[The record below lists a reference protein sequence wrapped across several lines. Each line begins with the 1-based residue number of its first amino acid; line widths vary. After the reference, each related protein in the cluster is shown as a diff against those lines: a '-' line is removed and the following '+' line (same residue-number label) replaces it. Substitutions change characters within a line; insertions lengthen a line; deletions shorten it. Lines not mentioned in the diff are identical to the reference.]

1 MRSILYIQKRAW
13 INRIKRAL
21 YKPGTYVYIVLF
33 GFYIFLIG
41 TTISQGTDFLKTIGL
56 NTPLTFAAFYSALL
70 LYLTPPSYVSYA
82 KHKGLV
88 YIPAD
93 VQFVFSAPISPKK
106 VLVYAYLKNV
116 PVSIIVGILVAAVG
130 VIWFQ
135 VPLWKGICFFLVIGV
150 AEHVMMAALTI
161 CLYGNERFAEKTT
174 KRFGRILY
182 LVLAGL
188 VGVAAYYL
196 YVNGLHVSTVISY
209 LSSPWLQLVP
219 LIGWQIAV
227 MRLILVGPALF
238 TVIGSCLYV
247 LAFAAFVILA
257 WKMKCTGEYYEDA
270 MTFADDY
277 QKALDKQ
284 KKGDTTLNIKPGK
297 LRRASIRYQGGGAK
311 AVFYRQLLEYK
322 KRRFFL
328 FGGRTLT
335 ALIIGAGAVVLF
347 SMGEISVSGA
357 GRYYTVPGILG
368 YLAFIFSTVGG
379 KWEKELENPYIYLIP
394 DTPFKKLWY
403 ATLLDHVRTAVDGL
417 LISAPIVLY
426 LGMPWWYI
434 VIFTLFAVLMQAAR
448 LYADTVA
455 NALIGNSL
463 GNVARQF
470 LNMGIFLLVVGI
482 VVPIMILVHIFA
494 GPLPA
499 LLAGCL
505 YFAAAAGALMAGGA
519 MCFVRMEMKE

>member
-1 MRSILYIQKRAW
+1 M
-13 INRIKRAL
+13 
-21 YKPGTYVYIVLF
+21 
-33 GFYIFLIG
+33 
-41 TTISQGTDFLKTIGL
+41 
-56 NTPLTFAAFYSALL
+56 
-70 LYLTPPSYVSYA
+70 
-82 KHKGLV
+82 
-88 YIPAD
+88 
-93 VQFVFSAPISPKK
+93 
-106 VLVYAYLKNV
+106 
-116 PVSIIVGILVAAVG
+116 
-130 VIWFQ
+130 
-135 VPLWKGICFFLVIGV
+135 
-150 AEHVMMAALTI
+150 
-161 CLYGNERFAEKTT
+161 
-174 KRFGRILY
+174 
-182 LVLAGL
+182 
-188 VGVAAYYL
+188 
-196 YVNGLHVSTVISY
+196 
-209 LSSPWLQLVP
+209 
-219 LIGWQIAV
+219 
-227 MRLILVGPALF
+227 
-238 TVIGSCLYV
+238 
-247 LAFAAFVILA
+247 
-257 WKMKCTGEYYEDA
+257 
-270 MTFADDY
+270 
-277 QKALDKQ
+277 
-284 KKGDTTLNIKPGK
+284 
-297 LRRASIRYQGGGAK
+297 
-311 AVFYRQLLEYK
+311 
-322 KRRFFL
+322 
-328 FGGRTLT
+328 
-335 ALIIGAGAVVLF
+335 VLF

-426 LGMPWWYI
+426 LGIPWWYI

-505 YFAAAAGALMAGGA
+505 YFATAAAALMAGGA